1 MKKFSILLCALFLNV
16 SLAFA
21 AGNAETGIRIL
32 NDHNKTFI
40 IDVLDNTPAS
50 EAGIMP
56 GSQLYKINDKNIKN
70 YTPNEIITL
79 LFGEENSNITLTIK
93 SYGKKKKI
101 TFKRKKLEYPKA
113 DNREYMNYWMQ
124 IAPNYFVNAKIL
136 NTNEEYG
143 RNIKRYIYANNY
155 WANRRISF
163 EKSYNYYKQQQ
174 KTKDLEKYIQS
185 QQSKSGNPKGQE
197 WFIKMN
203 NQLLYFDELIKK

>member
-1 MKKFSILLCALFLNV
+1 
-16 SLAFA
+16 
-21 AGNAETGIRIL
+21 
-32 NDHNKTFI
+32 
-40 IDVLDNTPAS
+40 
-50 EAGIMP
+50 
-56 GSQLYKINDKNIKN
+56 
-70 YTPNEIITL
+70 
-79 LFGEENSNITLTIK
+79 
-93 SYGKKKKI
+93 
-101 TFKRKKLEYPKA
+101 
-113 DNREYMNYWMQ
+113 MNYWMQ

-163 EKSYNYYKQQQ
+163 EKSYNFYKQQR